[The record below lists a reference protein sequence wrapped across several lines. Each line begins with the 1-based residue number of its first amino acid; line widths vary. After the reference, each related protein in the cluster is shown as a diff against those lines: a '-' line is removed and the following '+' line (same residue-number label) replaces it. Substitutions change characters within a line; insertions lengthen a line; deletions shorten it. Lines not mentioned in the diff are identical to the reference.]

1 MLFQQWS
8 TLWNSTSKIITLFQN
23 CLMLLYQHWNRFNWS
38 QLKAIV
44 ANQMKSFFEPQTHF
58 FGSSQLLENDQFT
71 MLFQHR
77 STIRN
82 STLKILTLSQNCLML
97 LYQHWNRQHWFNIVP
112 CCKFQHCFN
121 IDLTIW
127 CCDVISC

>member
-1 MLFQQWS
+1 MIIFTMLFQQWS

-44 ANQMKSFFEPQTHF
+44 ANQMESFFEPQTHF
-58 FGSSQLLENDQFT
+58 FCSSQLLEND
-71 MLFQHR
+71 H
-77 STIRN
+77 IHN
-82 STLKILTLSQNCLML
+82 VVSTLKIITLSQNCLML

-121 IDLTIW
+121 IDLTIG
-127 CCDVISC
+127 CCDIISC